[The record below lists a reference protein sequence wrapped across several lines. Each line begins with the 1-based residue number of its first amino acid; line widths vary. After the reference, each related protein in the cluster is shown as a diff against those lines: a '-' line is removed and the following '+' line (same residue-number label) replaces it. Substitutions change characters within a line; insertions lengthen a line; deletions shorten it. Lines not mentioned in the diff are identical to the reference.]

1 MIPDEEYWDKRFM
14 DIEDQLKEIK
24 QMLDGIG
31 STLVTADTTIQK
43 VAAEVMPTLNEVMQ
57 SPMLR
62 MLTGGKK
69 K

>member
-1 MIPDEEYWDKRFM
+1 MDESYWEDRFNTV
-14 DIEDQLKEIK
+14 EKELLEIK
-24 QMLDGIG
+24 GMLANIG
-31 STLVTADTTIQK
+31 TTLVTADTTIQK

-69 K
+69 SK